1 VQTLPFLWLLHLI
14 AFGFTSNLRQNETCF
29 STKPL
34 WNGQLQTSAQFEG
47 SERTGVYFWAFFT
60 QEFRLTNYL
69 TFPPFLTMSTLSWGL
84 ADKMVRTEET
94 DFFCV
99 CVCLLGI
106 FYSLCSSCTHFLN
119 GNSCQN
125 VAGLQYTALALEP
138 GRGQEARRG
147 DACLE

>member
-1 VQTLPFLWLLHLI
+1 MT
-14 AFGFTSNLRQNETCF
+14 A
-29 STKPL
+29 
-34 WNGQLQTSAQFEG
+34 
-47 SERTGVYFWAFFT
+47 VYFCAVFT

-69 TFPPFLTMSTLSWGL
+69 TFPPFLTTSTLLWGL

-138 GRGQEARRG
+138 GRGQEARGVMHARNKG
-147 DACLE
+147 HTVRQSEVRAAQGRKS